1 MAARPLAEDEDYGTG
16 VLDWALPAVSQSA
29 VYRRNSDQYI
39 LVTLRTGTPDPAAAP
54 ELVYQDFYD
63 EDGDL
68 LRCLWRDPVTGSELE
83 MEPCGAWIAEA
94 ELDALIS
101 HLEAQAADL
110 LAAV

>member
-1 MAARPLAEDEDYGTG
+1 MSETPYDPPAGTTCWFE
-16 VLDWALPAVSQSA
+16 LSS
-29 VYRRNSDQYI
+29 
-39 LVTLRTGTPDPAAAP
+39 PDPAAAP